1 MAKTKVAVSLDAK
14 LVNQLDRLVRNRR
27 FTNRSAAI
35 ETALAEKLER
45 IGRVRLARECAQLN
59 PRHERALA
67 DEGLAADFAEWPEY

>member
-45 IGRVRLARECAQLN
+45 IDRVRLARESAKLN

-67 DEGLAADFAEWPEY
+67 DEGLAADLAEWPEY